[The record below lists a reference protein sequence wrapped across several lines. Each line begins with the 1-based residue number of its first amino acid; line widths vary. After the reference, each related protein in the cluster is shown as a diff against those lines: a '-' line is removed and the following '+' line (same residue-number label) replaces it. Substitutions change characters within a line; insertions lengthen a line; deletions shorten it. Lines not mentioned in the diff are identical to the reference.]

1 MGCQVWVWKNV
12 MRMNLGLGRPWRTTQ
27 HLLEPVSPGYSLTFG
42 GPTDVVSLYQQVPRA
57 LREAVQQQKLEGG
70 RNNHH

>member
-1 MGCQVWVWKNV
+1 MGCQVWVWKNA
-12 MRMNLGLGRPWRTTQ
+12 MRMNLCLGRPWRTTQ
-27 HLLEPVSPGYSLTFG
+27 RLLEPVSSLTFS